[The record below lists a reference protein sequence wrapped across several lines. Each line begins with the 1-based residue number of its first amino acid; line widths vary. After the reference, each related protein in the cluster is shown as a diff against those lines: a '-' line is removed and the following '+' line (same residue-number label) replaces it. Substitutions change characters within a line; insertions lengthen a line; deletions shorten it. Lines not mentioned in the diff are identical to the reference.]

1 MDRSRIALLNPPPS
15 SSLAE
20 EERLCSL
27 LCALL
32 APLAEAGACE
42 PLPSSLARRRR
53 TCLLAR
59 SSRTAARQPG
69 SVRRRAIPDARSPR
83 WNRCRSRAVE
93 RMAATNAPT

>member
-1 MDRSRIALLNPPPS
+1 LFRHLLLQIGGANIEDPPPS

-20 EERLCSL
+20 ERTPL
-27 LCALL
+27 LAPYILL
-32 APLAEAGACE
+32 APLGEAGACQ

-69 SVRRRAIPDARSPR
+69 SVRRRAIPDARS
-83 WNRCRSRAVE
+83 SRL
-93 RMAATNAPT
+93 